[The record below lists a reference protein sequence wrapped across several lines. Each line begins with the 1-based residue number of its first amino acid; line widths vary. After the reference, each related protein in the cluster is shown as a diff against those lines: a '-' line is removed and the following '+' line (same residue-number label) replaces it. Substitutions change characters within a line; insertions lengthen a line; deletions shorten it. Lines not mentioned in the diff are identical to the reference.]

1 MPGLPSVGGKK
12 SVSSLWMDGLSTP
25 GQVIS
30 PQLQTQR
37 VEFVCEV
44 CPCLGVNWSMRRVDL
59 VQNKLGTRNLST
71 SRRLARRTDHL
82 RSFFVRVITHHTHA
96 HTPRWFCGRS
106 RTMSSITSPQTCFV
120 GPLRKTRPWPR
131 ARAKRPCPTLVLSQ
145 SLIYVSIQL
154 PAEWLGV
161 WGPFGC
167 LSLPSGSE
175 MGRSTAKIGV
185 SSHPWSFSGTRAA
198 PVAR

>member
-1 MPGLPSVGGKK
+1 MPGLPSGGGKK
-12 SVSSLWMDGLSTP
+12 PVSTLQMDGLSTP

-37 VEFVCEV
+37 VEGVCEV

-71 SRRLARRTDHL
+71 SRRLARRTDHS
-82 RSFFVRVITHHTHA
+82 RSFFLRIITYHTHA

-106 RTMSSITSPQTCFV
+106 RTMSSITSLPACFV
-120 GPLRKTRPWPR
+120 GPLRKTRHWPR
-131 ARAKRPCPTLVLSQ
+131 ARAQRPRPALVLSH
-145 SLIYVSIQL
+145 SLLHVSIQL
-154 PAEWLGV
+154 PVKWLGV
-161 WGPFGC
+161 WCPFGC

-175 MGRSTAKIGV
+175 MGRSTDKTGV
-185 SSHPWSFSGTRAA
+185 SSYPWSFFGTRAA